1 MTLPAGTTLGPYE
14 IVALLGAGG
23 MGEVYRARDKRLD
36 REVALKV
43 LSSHLSNDPAA
54 RQRFDREARTIS
66 SLNHPHICTLYDVG
80 HHDGIDFLV
89 MEYLEGQTLAD
100 RLRKGP
106 LPIEQLLKHAADI
119 CDGLERA
126 HRHGIVHRDL
136 KPGNIMLTKGEVKLM
151 DFGLAKSRSMASPPS
166 SGLTAS
172 LNTPADHPLTAEGT
186 LVGTFQ
192 YMSPEQVEGNEAD
205 ARSDIFALGAV
216 MYEMATGKRA
226 FEGKTTASVI
236 AAVLASEPQP
246 ISAIEPMSPA
256 ALDRLIRTC
265 LAKDPENRFQNVH
278 DLKLQLKWIAE
289 SGSQAGAPVALTAPR
304 KNRERIA
311 WIAACAILALL
322 VLALVFVRQSAP
334 PDRVVRA
341 TIPAPENADFEV
353 SGPNRAIAVSADGR
367 IAFVARSGGVT
378 LLWVRPLDS
387 FKSFALVGTDGAYS
401 PFWSPDGHNVAF
413 FSQGKLKRV
422 AASGGPVITIC
433 DLCEG
438 RGGSWNRQDV
448 IIFAK
453 FPGEIYRV
461 PASGGQPTPVT
472 RLDTLRHDTTHR
484 WPHFLPDGNHFVYM
498 AGALGLASDENV
510 LKLGSLDGKTDR
522 ILLHGSS
529 PIAYDSG
536 YLLFVVNKNLVARAF
551 DAEKLEFAG
560 DPVTVVEDV
569 LYDLMYSNAS
579 FSASGTGILVYQTGN
594 ASADRKLEVLDTT
607 GRALGT
613 LGEAGHIFDPRSSPD
628 GKRIAFS
635 LSDPNTG
642 KADVW
647 IQEVSTGNRT
657 RITSDAR
664 ASVGPIWSHDG
675 KAVVYYSMRIQNK
688 PSIYE
693 MPSNGMG
700 VEQKIWEPTRWGWP
714 DDFTPESSTLVVEE
728 SLEQGKSRISLLP
741 LGKQDQPNAL
751 LEAPGVLCC
760 ARLSADG
767 HWIAYVS
774 DESGRREVY
783 LSSFPK
789 PAGRLQV
796 SSTGGRLPS
805 WRGDGKEL
813 YYLDGDSHLI
823 AAELKTSN
831 GSVEVIR
838 HRTLFQFKRLT
849 TGYDAFPDGEKFLWA
864 APTSD
869 VPVPLSLVLNWTA
882 DLKK

>member
-1 MTLPAGTTLGPYE
+1 
-14 IVALLGAGG
+14 

-43 LSSHLSNDPAA
+43 ISSHLSNDPAA

-66 SLNHPHICTLYDVG
+66 SLNHPNICTLYDVG

-89 MEYLEGQTLAD
+89 MEYLEGQTLLD

-126 HRHGIVHRDL
+126 QRNGVVHRDL
-136 KPGNIMLTKGEVKLM
+136 KPGNIMLTKGGVKLM

-166 SGLTAS
+166 SSLTAS
-172 LNTPADHPLTAEGT
+172 LHTPAEHPLTAEGT

-236 AAVLASEPQP
+236 AAVLASEPLP
-246 ISAIEPMSPA
+246 ISAIEPLSPA
-256 ALDRLIRTC
+256 ALDRVIRTC

-289 SGSQAGAPVALTAPR
+289 SGSQAGAPIALTALR

-322 VLALVFVRQSAP
+322 VLSLVFVRPSVP
-334 PDRVVRA
+334 PGRVVRA
-341 TIPAPENADFEV
+341 TIPAPENTDFEV
-353 SGPNRAIAVSADGR
+353 SGTNRAFAVSADGR
-367 IAFVARSGGVT
+367 NVAFVARSGGVT

-387 FKSFALVGTDGAYS
+387 FKSYALVGTEGAYS
-401 PFWSPDGHNVAF
+401 PFWSPDGHNIAF
-413 FSQGKLKRV
+413 FSQGKLKRI
-422 AASGGPVITIC
+422 AANGGSVLTIC
-433 DLCEG
+433 DSCEG
-438 RGGSWNRQDV
+438 RGGSWNGQDV

-461 PASGGQPTPVT
+461 PATGGQPSPVT
-472 RLDTLRHDTTHR
+472 RLDTSRHDTTER
-484 WPHFLPDGNHFVYM
+484 WPQFLPDGNHFVYM
-498 AGALGLASDENV
+498 AGALGLASDDNV
-510 LKLGSLDGKTDR
+510 LKVGSLDGKTDR

-536 YLLFVVNKNLVARAF
+536 YLLFVVNKNLVARPF
-551 DAEKLEFAG
+551 DAEKMEFTG
-560 DPVTVVEDV
+560 DSITLVEDV
-569 LYDLMYSNAS
+569 LYDPMYSNAA
-579 FSASGTGILVYQTGN
+579 FSASGTGVLLYQRGN
-594 ASADRKLEVLDTT
+594 AANDRKLEVLDNN
-607 GRALGT
+607 GKALGT
-613 LGEAGHIFDPRSSPD
+613 LGESGRILSLRISPD

-642 KADVW
+642 KADIW
-647 IQEVSTGNRT
+647 IQEISTGNRT
-657 RITSDAR
+657 RITSDPR
-664 ASVGPIWSHDG
+664 ASVAPVWSHDG
-675 KAVVYYSMRIQNK
+675 TAVVYDSIRVQNK
-688 PSIYE
+688 GSIYE

-714 DDFTPESSTLVVEE
+714 DDFTADSATLVVEE
-728 SLEQGKSRISLLP
+728 SLEAGKSRISLLP
-741 LGKQDQPNAL
+741 LGKQDQPTAL
-751 LEAPGVLCC
+751 LEAPGVVCC

-796 SSTGGRLPS
+796 SLTGGRLPT

-823 AAELKTSN
+823 ATELKASN
-831 GSVEVIR
+831 GLVEVIHR
-838 HRTLFQFKRLT
+838 RTLFQFKRLT
-849 TGYDAFPDGEKFLWA
+849 TAYDVFPDGTKFLWVT
-864 APTSD
+864 PTSD
-869 VPVPLSLVLNWTA
+869 VPVPLSLVLNWTP